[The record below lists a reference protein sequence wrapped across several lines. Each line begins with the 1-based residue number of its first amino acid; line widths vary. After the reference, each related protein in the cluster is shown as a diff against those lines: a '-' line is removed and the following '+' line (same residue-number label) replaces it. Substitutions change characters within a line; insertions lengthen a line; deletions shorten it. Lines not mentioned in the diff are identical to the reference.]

1 MPSHIHV
8 LFDRLTSRQ
17 LDVAYPGYEY
27 RVYVPSWKKV
37 PPPSFHPVDPYAL
50 WRSTGLTFDISL
62 RYLLIHRHSTYHTSL
77 SLYYN

>member
-1 MPSHIHV
+1 
-8 LFDRLTSRQ
+8 
-17 LDVAYPGYEY
+17 
-27 RVYVPSWKKV
+27 
-37 PPPSFHPVDPYAL
+37 L